1 MKKGDGRAN
10 DSGTSDTL
18 IVARAMAAQV
28 MAAQVTVVTADSDTF
43 NGGCVMEDSRI
54 VLISSSWRCRKHQA
68 AGLLCT
74 LL

>member
-1 MKKGDGRAN
+1 MKKGDGRAK
-10 DSGTSDTL
+10 TMPVQL

-28 MAAQVTVVTADSDTF
+28 MAAHVTVVTADSDTF
-43 NGGCVMEDSRI
+43 SGGCVMEDSRI

-68 AGLLCT
+68 AGAGLLCT